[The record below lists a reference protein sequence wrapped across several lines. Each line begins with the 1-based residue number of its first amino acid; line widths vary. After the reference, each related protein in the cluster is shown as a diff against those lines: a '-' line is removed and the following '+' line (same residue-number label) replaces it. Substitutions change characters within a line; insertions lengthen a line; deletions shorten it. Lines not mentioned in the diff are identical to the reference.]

1 MGEDWDNAYFDWIK
15 KIANWNED
23 AEQINKKFVFFI
35 CHSFQLACRYFEI
48 GQVTKRKSTSF
59 GVFPIHWINETKR
72 DPVFQGLEDPFY
84 GVDSRDFQVI
94 QPDALR
100 LEEIGGEI
108 LCLEKER
115 PHIQLERAVMAV
127 RFNPWM
133 IGTQFH
139 PEADPRGMSMYLQ
152 QEEKKRNIIDNHG
165 FEKWQS
171 MIDHLNDPDKIR
183 LTHNQVLPNFI
194 LQSIAKINY
203 PYSLS

>member
-1 MGEDWDNAYFDWIK
+1 
-15 KIANWNED
+15 
-23 AEQINKKFVFFI
+23 
-35 CHSFQLACRYFEI
+35 
-48 GQVTKRKSTSF
+48 
-59 GVFPIHWINETKR
+59 
-72 DPVFQGLEDPFY
+72 
-84 GVDSRDFQVI
+84 VI

-171 MIDHLNDPDKIR
+171 MIEHLNDPDKIR

>member
-1 MGEDWDNAYFDWIK
+1 
-15 KIANWNED
+15 
-23 AEQINKKFVFFI
+23 
-35 CHSFQLACRYFEI
+35 
-48 GQVTKRKSTSF
+48 
-59 GVFPIHWINETKR
+59 
-72 DPVFQGLEDPFY
+72 
-84 GVDSRDFQVI
+84 
-94 QPDALR
+94 
-100 LEEIGGEI
+100 
-108 LCLEKER
+108 
-115 PHIQLERAVMAV
+115 
-127 RFNPWM
+127 M

-139 PEADPRGMSMYLQ
+139 PEADPQGMSMYLQ